1 MLLADRP
8 RRLIYFCLMGM
19 EIAWIAP
26 FLLLIYRPLRA
37 WSPLTVFIAFFLL
50 LLLWLLLIDLL
61 DRFIQTSPQFELAV
75 ATLIGL
81 TSFAFIRLFV
91 YPDRALFDLS
101 WIFHAAR
108 SVVRFEVGFPPEL
121 VIVLLNLFVWLRATN
136 ASSREIDFWNVGLS
150 FRVGMLM
157 LIVGG
162 GLLHQ
167 FSGINGLVFVW
178 LYFTFGLTAVA
189 LTRIDEKA
197 SDMRS
202 SGRVLPP
209 ARLAQLLLII
219 GLTMLVIVWL
229 SAYFNP
235 ETLRAAA
242 RWMLPLWLLVGRL
255 LLFIATLLFIL
266 IAPILMWIGRMLAR
280 AINGIDL
287 SGLSQALD
295 SFRDALNAAAERNQ
309 DPPFSLVVPDWVW
322 LFLRYLGVTVALLLC
337 LALVMLFLGR
347 IRRRRA
353 QEQAEAEGREA
364 VTFGGESLKEGWA
377 WLKDTARLFR
387 RYGLSRHL
395 LAAISVEN
403 MYANVCRLARH
414 QGFPRPPAQPP
425 DDYLPTLQQ
434 VFQGQDAPLS
444 RLTTSYMRVHY
455 GRRALSRTELE
466 QTRDDYN
473 QVRRAEREER

>member
-1 MLLADRP
+1 
-8 RRLIYFCLMGM
+8 
-19 EIAWIAP
+19 
-26 FLLLIYRPLRA
+26 
-37 WSPLTVFIAFFLL
+37 
-50 LLLWLLLIDLL
+50 
-61 DRFIQTSPQFELAV
+61 
-75 ATLIGL
+75 
-81 TSFAFIRLFV
+81 
-91 YPDRALFDLS
+91 
-101 WIFHAAR
+101 
-108 SVVRFEVGFPPEL
+108 
-121 VIVLLNLFVWLRATN
+121 
-136 ASSREIDFWNVGLS
+136 
-150 FRVGMLM
+150 
-157 LIVGG
+157 
-162 GLLHQ
+162 
-167 FSGINGLVFVW
+167 
-178 LYFTFGLTAVA
+178 
-189 LTRIDEKA
+189 
-197 SDMRS
+197 
-202 SGRVLPP
+202 
-209 ARLAQLLLII
+209 
-219 GLTMLVIVWL
+219 
-229 SAYFNP
+229 
-235 ETLRAAA
+235 
-242 RWMLPLWLLVGRL
+242 
-255 LLFIATLLFIL
+255 
-266 IAPILMWIGRMLAR
+266 MWIGRMLAR

-309 DPPFSLVVPDWVW
+309 GPPFSLVVPDWVW

-434 VFQGQDAPLS
+434 VFRGQDAPLS